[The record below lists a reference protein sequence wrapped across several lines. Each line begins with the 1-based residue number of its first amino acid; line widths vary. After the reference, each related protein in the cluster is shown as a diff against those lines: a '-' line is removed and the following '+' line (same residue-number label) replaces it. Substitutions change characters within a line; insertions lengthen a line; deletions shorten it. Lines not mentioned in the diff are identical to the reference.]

1 MEEIL
6 VYVQIEGKL
15 AYKTILKPKL
25 QVQKIFDSFV
35 LILDMTLTSWEIEIL

>member
-1 MEEIL
+1 MEQIL
-6 VYVQIEGKL
+6 VYVQIKGKL

-35 LILDMTLTSWEIEIL
+35 FILNMTLTSWEIEIL